1 MIFQGPPSLLHI
13 TRNSDSLTVRN
24 FLQTMFIHIS
34 DRGIYKFSGAQND
47 IFLAPGT
54 ASTTS
59 TTPTQS
65 AQNNHAFSLFELLAS
80 KHEQFIFLS
89 LVAVYFIY

>member
-1 MIFQGPPSLLHI
+1 MIFQGPPSLPHI

-24 FLQTMFIHIS
+24 FLQIVFIHIS
-34 DRGIYKFSGAQND
+34 DMGISKFSGAQND

-54 ASTTS
+54 AK
-59 TTPTQS
+59 S
-65 AQNNHAFSLFELLAS
+65 AQNNHASSLFGLLAS
-80 KHEQFIFLS
+80 MHEQFVFLS